1 MSFNIYDIEKKLNKC
16 KDHLNHEEDKLKGM
30 ILNLIE
36 NDNSNNDEYID
47 LLDDIIDDN
56 KKGYYKAN
64 KAYKKYISQYSK
76 SYIEMSEYYYG
87 PELPYDIYCKEFEIF
102 NNNGTYL
109 DTAKD
114 INDLYSLFIFF
125 TMYNYC
131 LSETLLGSDGTQ

>member
-56 KKGYYKAN
+56 N
-64 KAYKKYISQYSK
+64 K
-76 SYIEMSEYYYG
+76 
-87 PELPYDIYCKEFEIF
+87 
-102 NNNGTYL
+102 
-109 DTAKD
+109 
-114 INDLYSLFIFF
+114 
-125 TMYNYC
+125 
-131 LSETLLGSDGTQ
+131 